1 MFLDSGRKEGFC
13 LSGHKMSG
21 DIFVPVVGGG
31 GWVGE
36 TRDATGF

>member
-13 LSGHKMSG
+13 LPGLKMSG
-21 DIFVPVVGGG
+21 DIFVPVVGDG

-36 TRDATGF
+36 RRDATGF